1 MEDSPDPREAPP
13 APQRTRR
20 ELAALEVSFRIA
32 LAVPDVREATA
43 MVAHAADEGVPAAR
57 LYVDVVRP
65 ALAEL
70 QGPEQSIKA
79 RLAAGI
85 GEAILADLVSRLPVA
100 QRSGLGRAAV
110 LSCRE
115 QGIEA
120 VDGSVAMD
128 FLEADGWTVELH
140 SQPDNEPRPEP
151 ELAPDGA
158 VELAVAVI
166 SGPQDALRLIPMCN
180 TLRRLAD
187 PPVIVLCDFSG
198 GSPHEAAAI
207 SLGAD
212 AVVNDPAELVACA
225 AHRSPAPGRRRWG
238 VKLSRSGRTLFL
250 TPTGR
255 LDATSVARL
264 ADVASTRNRS
274 FDRLVLDL
282 ADLAEIEPAGL
293 AALADWRRLA
303 PLDDVTLELRPGHT
317 VSGALE
323 LSGVGS
329 VWQID

>member
-1 MEDSPDPREAPP
+1 
-13 APQRTRR
+13 
-20 ELAALEVSFRIA
+20 
-32 LAVPDVREATA
+32 
-43 MVAHAADEGVPAAR
+43 MVAEAAEQGVPPAR

-70 QGPEQSIKA
+70 QGPSQSVKA

-85 GEAILADLVSRLPVA
+85 GEAILADLVSRLPAA

-110 LSCRE
+110 LACRE
-115 QGIEA
+115 HGIEA

-128 FLEADGWTVELH
+128 FLEADGWTVDLRPQPEDLAGGELTPGG
-140 SQPDNEPRPEP
+140 S
-151 ELAPDGA
+151 

-166 SGPQDALRLIPMCN
+166 AGPEDALRLLPMCN

-187 PPVIVLCDFSG
+187 PPVIVLCDFSASSG
-198 GSPHEAAAI
+198 HEAAAI

-212 AVVNDPAELVACA
+212 AVVHDPAELVAAA

-238 VKLSRSGRTLFL
+238 VKLSRSGRTLYL
-250 TPTGR
+250 TPTGS
-255 LDATSVARL
+255 LDATSVTRL
-264 ADVASTRNRS
+264 ADVASTRNGT

-282 ADLAEIEPAGL
+282 ADLAEIEPGGL
-293 AALADWRRLA
+293 AALADWRRMSALPDIA
-303 PLDDVTLELRPGHT
+303 LELKPGRN

-323 LSGVGS
+323 LAGVGA